1 MIVSGEV
8 GKIYSGKLPFKV
20 MEHKLDKI
28 PQTKT
33 KVMVNIGS
41 PDEAFKNSYLP
52 VAAWASADWNIIA
65 SHIKIHRMRH

>member
-1 MIVSGEV
+1 MRRLFRANSEFHALSVRKKPQGFLRNGMEVTVDCSSGEV

-33 KVMVNIGS
+33 K
-41 PDEAFKNSYLP
+41 
-52 VAAWASADWNIIA
+52 
-65 SHIKIHRMRH
+65 